1 MQGECMNVE
10 LSTVKRIIFGAG
22 RISSLREII
31 THYGNRVL
39 IIKGKKYPDPGT
51 LFSICEKAGVEWDD
65 FNVEN
70 EPNIETI
77 NRAVELG
84 RKKESDFVIGF
95 GGGSVID
102 AGKAVSALLN
112 NQGSVL
118 DYLEVVG
125 KGKPLKKP
133 SKPYIAIPTT
143 AGTGSEV
150 TRNAVISVPEKKVKV
165 SMRDAYLLPEVAIVD
180 PELTYGVP
188 KAITSVTGM
197 DAFTQVIEPYVS
209 RYSNPMADMFCK
221 DAIPK
226 GASYLLRVWIDGDDY
241 EARQNIS
248 WVSLMGG
255 LALANAKLGAVHGFA
270 GPIGGM
276 FHVPHGAV
284 CAALLPS
291 VMLVNAE
298 TLSNRGNDF
307 EKLSRFE
314 DVARWVTGVEN
325 ATIEEGIEW
334 IASLCKKMEVPRL
347 SELGIKKT
355 QFPAIIEK
363 SKNSSSMKGNPI
375 QLSEREMA
383 KVLELSY

>member
-1 MQGECMNVE
+1 MSIDF
-10 LSTVKRIIFGAG
+10 STANRIIFGAG
-22 RISSLREII
+22 RISSLGEII
-31 THYGNRVL
+31 GHYGKRVL
-39 IIKGKKYPDPGT
+39 IVKGKKFPDPKT
-51 LFSICEKAGVEWDD
+51 IFAICENANVRWDC
-65 FNVEN
+65 FNVVN
-70 EPNIETI
+70 EPNVETI
-77 NRAVELG
+77 NRSVELG
-84 RKKESDFVIGF
+84 REKKSDFVIGF

-102 AGKAVSALLN
+102 TGKATSALLN
-112 NQGSVL
+112 NQGSLL

-125 KGKPLKKP
+125 KGKPLKKT

-165 SMRDAYLLPEVAIVD
+165 SMRNAYLLPEVAIID
-180 PELTYGVP
+180 PELTYEVP
-188 KAITSVTGM
+188 KTITAVTGM

-209 RYSNPMADMFCK
+209 RYSNILVDMFCK

-226 GASYLLRVWIDGDDY
+226 GASYLLRAWENGNDH
-241 EARQNIS
+241 EARENIS

-276 FHVPHGAV
+276 FHAPHGAV

-298 TLSNRGNDF
+298 ALSNRGKDF
-307 EKLSRFE
+307 EKIFRFE
-314 DVARWVTGVEN
+314 NIARWVTGVEN
-325 ATIEEGIEW
+325 ATIEEGVEW
-334 IASLCKKMEVPRL
+334 IASLCKNMKIPRL
-347 SELGIKKT
+347 SELGIKKAH
-355 QFPAIIEK
+355 FPTIIEK

-375 QLSEREMA
+375 QLTEQEMV
-383 KVLELSY
+383 KILELAY

>member
-1 MQGECMNVE
+1 MNIDF
-10 LSTVKRIIFGAG
+10 STANRIIFGAG
-22 RISSLREII
+22 SISSLKEII
-31 THYGNRVL
+31 GHYGKRVL
-39 IIKGKKYPDPGT
+39 VIKGKKYPDPGII
-51 LFSICEKAGVEWDD
+51 FEICESLNVKWNC

-77 NRAVELG
+77 NRSVRLG
-84 RKKESDFVIGF
+84 REKESDFVIGF

-102 AGKAVSALLN
+102 SGKATSALLN
-112 NQGSVL
+112 NQGSLL

-125 KGKPLKKP
+125 KGKPLKNP

-165 SMRDAYLLPEVAIVD
+165 SMRNAYLLPEVAIVD

-188 KAITSVTGM
+188 KTITAVTGM
-197 DAFTQVIEPYVS
+197 DALTQVIEPYVS
-209 RYSNPMADMFCK
+209 RYSNQLVDMFCK

-226 GASYLLRVWIDGDDY
+226 GASYLLRAWEDGNDH
-241 EARQNIS
+241 EARENIS

-276 FHVPHGAV
+276 FHAPHGAI

-291 VMLVNAE
+291 VLLVNVE
-298 TLSNRGNDF
+298 TLLNRGNDF
-307 EKLSRFE
+307 KKISRFE
-314 DVARWVTGVEN
+314 DIARWVTGVEN
-325 ATIEEGIEW
+325 ATIEEGVEW
-334 IASLCKKMEVPRL
+334 IASLRENLEIPRL
-347 SELGIKKT
+347 SELGIKKP

-375 QLSEREMA
+375 QLTEKEMV
-383 KVLELSY
+383 KILELSF

>member
-1 MQGECMNVE
+1 MNIDF
-10 LSTVKRIIFGAG
+10 STSNRIIFGAG
-22 RISSLREII
+22 RISSLGEII
-31 THYGNRVL
+31 GHYGKRVL
-39 IIKGKKYPDPGT
+39 IIKGKEYPDPGT
-51 LFSICEKAGVEWDD
+51 LFTICENANVGRNY

-70 EPNIETI
+70 EPTIGTI
-77 NRAVELG
+77 NQAVELG
-84 RKKESDFVIGF
+84 REKECDFVIGF

-102 AGKAVSALLN
+102 AGKATAALLN

-165 SMRDAYLLPEVAIVD
+165 SMRNAYLLPKVAIVD

-188 KAITSVTGM
+188 KMITSITGM

-209 RYSNPMADMFCK
+209 RYSNPMVDMFCK

-226 GASYLLRVWIDGDDY
+226 GASYLLRAWDDGDDH

-255 LALANAKLGAVHGFA
+255 LALANSKLGAVHGFA

-276 FHVPHGAV
+276 FHIPHGAV

-314 DVARWVTGVEN
+314 DIARWVTGVEN
-325 ATIEEGIEW
+325 AHIEEGIEW
-334 IASLCKKMEVPRL
+334 IASLCENMEIPRL
-347 SELGIKKT
+347 SELGIKKAH
-355 QFPAIIEK
+355 FPDIIEK

-375 QLSEREMA
+375 QLTEQEMA

>member
-1 MQGECMNVE
+1 MNVDF
-10 LSTVKRIIFGAG
+10 STVKRIVFGVG
-22 RISSLREII
+22 RISFLREII
-31 THYGNRVL
+31 SNYGKRVL
-39 IIKGKKYPDPGT
+39 IIKGKKFPDPGT
-51 LFSICEKAGVEWDD
+51 LFAICENANVEWNC
-65 FNVEN
+65 FNVEK

-84 RKKESDFVIGF
+84 REKESDFVIGF

-102 AGKAVSALLN
+102 TGKAASAMLN

-125 KGKPLKKP
+125 KGKPLKSP

-165 SMRDAYLLPEVAIVD
+165 SMRNAYLLPDVAIVD
-180 PELTYGVP
+180 PEFTYGVP
-188 KAITSVTGM
+188 KTITSVTGM

-209 RYSNPMADMFCK
+209 RYSNPMVDMFCRN
-221 DAIPK
+221 AIPK
-226 GASYLLRVWIDGDDY
+226 GASYLLRVWVDGDDY

-276 FHVPHGAV
+276 FNVPHGAI
-284 CAALLPS
+284 CAALLSS

-298 TLSNRGNDF
+298 ILSNRGDDF

-314 DVARWVTGVEN
+314 DIARWVTGVEN
-325 ATIEEGIEW
+325 ATIEEGVEW
-334 IASLCKKMEVPRL
+334 IASLCKKMEIPRL
-347 SELGIKKT
+347 SELGIKKID
-355 QFPAIIEK
+355 FPAIIQK

-375 QLSEREMA
+375 QLTEQEMA

>member
-1 MQGECMNVE
+1 MNIDF
-10 LSTVKRIIFGAG
+10 STANRIIFGTG
-22 RISSLREII
+22 KISSLKELIG
-31 THYGNRVL
+31 HYGKRVL
-39 IIKGKKYPDPGT
+39 IIKGKEYPDPGI
-51 LFSICEKAGVEWDD
+51 LFAICEDANVDWDY
-65 FNVEN
+65 FNVKN
-70 EPNIETI
+70 EPDNETI
-77 NRAVELG
+77 NRVVELG
-84 RKKESDFVIGF
+84 RKKGSDFVIGF

-102 AGKAVSALLN
+102 TGKATAALLN
-112 NQGSVL
+112 NQGSLL

-125 KGKPLKKP
+125 RGKPLKNP

-150 TRNAVISVPEKKVKV
+150 TRNAVISIPEKEVKV
-165 SMRDAYLLPEVAIVD
+165 SMRNAYLLPDVAIVD

-188 KAITSVTGM
+188 RTITAVTGM

-209 RYSNPMADMFCK
+209 RNSNPMVDMFCK

-226 GASYLLRVWIDGDDY
+226 GASYLMRAWEDGSDH
-241 EARQNIS
+241 EARENIS

-276 FHVPHGAV
+276 FHAPHGAV

-291 VMLVNAE
+291 VMLVNVEA
-298 TLSNRGNDF
+298 LSRCENNS
-307 EKLSRFE
+307 EKLSRYE

-334 IASLCKKMEVPRL
+334 IASLCKNMKIPRL

-355 QFPAIIEK
+355 HFTTIIEK

-375 QLSEREMA
+375 QLTEQEME
-383 KVLELSY
+383 KILELSY